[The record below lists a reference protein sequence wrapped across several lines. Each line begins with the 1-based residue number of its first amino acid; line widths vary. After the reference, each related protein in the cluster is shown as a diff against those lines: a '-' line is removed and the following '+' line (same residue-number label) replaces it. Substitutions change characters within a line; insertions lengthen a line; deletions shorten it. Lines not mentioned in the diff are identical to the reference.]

1 MQTTW
6 HLHVVSF
13 IGFLSLLRLLYPLLK
28 WFITRFLLTDPGRVK
43 RYGSWALV
51 TGATDG
57 IGRALA
63 HELAKHGLNLILVSR
78 NPSKL
83 ASVSDDFRQEFPQI
97 KIKIIPFDFSSGNT
111 KCTFLFFN
119 AVFTSLLL
127 VNPIQLAVYVV
138 YVSITILNLEKY
150 SCFNS

>member
-1 MQTTW
+1 MQRTW

-13 IGFLSLLRLLYPLLK
+13 IGFLSLVRLFFPLLK
-28 WFITRFLLTDPGRVK
+28 WFITRFLLTNPKRLK
-43 RYGSWALV
+43 RYGSWAMV

-57 IGRALA
+57 IGRAFA

-97 KIKIIPFDFSSGNT
+97 KIKIIPFDCSGNS
-111 KCTFLFFN
+111 KCTFLLFHFSAHFF
-119 AVFTSLLL
+119 FGQS
-127 VNPIQLAVYVV
+127 
-138 YVSITILNLEKY
+138 S
-150 SCFNS
+150 